1 MTPERRA
8 RAEVERI
15 VGAADAFR
23 VVRGH
28 WPTMAE
34 LREPNAGGAVFLKGF
49 TEDPWGHPFRLVMS
63 PDGKTVT
70 ANSAGPD
77 GVPGTTDDIAVTR

>member
-1 MTPERRA
+1 
-8 RAEVERI
+8 
-15 VGAADAFR
+15 
-23 VVRGH
+23 
-28 WPTMAE
+28 
-34 LREPNAGGAVFLKGF
+34 
-49 TEDPWGHPFRLVMS
+49 MS